1 MKILC
6 RDENNNIAL
15 IDATAI
21 GKGATKLVSIVIA
34 GGNPLICDSEELY
47 KDFDDIIINNA
58 DKPYIDLRNYKFTEY
73 DITAADIFES
83 FLK

>member
-21 GKGATKLVSIVIA
+21 GKGTTKYVSIAIA
-34 GGNPLICDSEELY
+34 GGNPLICDNEELY

-58 DKPYIDLRNYKFTEY
+58 DKPYIDLRNYKFVDYE
-73 DITAADIFES
+73 ISAADIFKS
-83 FLK
+83 LI